1 MGKRGGGGNASS
13 VRVEPTL
20 HRHTVSMTISEKADC
35 TAVERCQADR
45 KGQVLVQCREPK
57 TGQQKVQLSSKTKHF
72 AHLGMINLCAPC
84 GPAGCVC
91 RCRWPPGSVSG
102 GSGWPPATA
111 GPVY

>member
-1 MGKRGGGGNASS
+1 MAAGRYMPIDKKYNNIPTVDGEKGWGWHASS

-72 AHLGMINLCAPC
+72 AHLGMINLCI
-84 GPAGCVC
+84 
-91 RCRWPPGSVSG
+91 SIIK
-102 GSGWPPATA
+102 
-111 GPVY
+111 